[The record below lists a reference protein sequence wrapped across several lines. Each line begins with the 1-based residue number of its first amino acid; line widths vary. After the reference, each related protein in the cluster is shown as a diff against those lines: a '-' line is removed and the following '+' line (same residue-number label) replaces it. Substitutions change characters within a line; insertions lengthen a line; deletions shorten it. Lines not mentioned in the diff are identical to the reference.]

1 MRIMSRAVALLS
13 LLLLPGCV
21 AAVVPVPLPAPTQT
35 QSFSVIGRAPAEVT
49 AMLGTPALDR
59 TEGPARQLQFAN
71 ATCVLDVYFYP
82 DRKSG
87 KVAATYVEARDKAGQ
102 ASDTKACV
110 DRFTLRS

>member
-1 MRIMSRAVALLS
+1 MNRALFLLP
-13 LLLLPGCV
+13 LLLLQACA
-21 AAVVPVPLPAPTQT
+21 AAVVPVPVPAPAPR

-71 ATCVLDVYFYP
+71 AACVLDVYFYP

-87 KVAATYVEARDKAGQ
+87 KVAATYVEARDRAGQ
-102 ASDTKACV
+102 PSDTAACV
-110 DRFTLRS
+110 DRFALKS